1 MKKILQIAALLICFV
16 CVNVSCNKEKT
27 KSELIIGKW
36 EWVIATL
43 HNEPEEVESFIG
55 GRWEF
60 NNEEVSIRDGFNQ
73 DIGSVPYSYNEKN
86 HILTIEGDYGLRFC
100 VTKLT
105 KDVMILDE
113 NTIEY
118 HFEFVRF
125 E

>member
-1 MKKILQIAALLICFV
+1 MKKALQITIILLCIV
-16 CVNVSCNKEKT
+16 CINVSCNKEKT

-36 EWVIATL
+36 ECVIATL
-43 HNEPEEVESFIG
+43 HNEPEGVEHHIG

-73 DIGSVPYSYNEKN
+73 DMGCFPYLYDEKN
-86 HILTIEGDYGLRFC
+86 HTLTIEGDYGLKFC

-113 NTIEY
+113 NTIGY
-118 HFEFVRF
+118 HLEFVRF

>member
-1 MKKILQIAALLICFV
+1 MKKALQITTILLCII

-36 EWVIATL
+36 ECLIATL
-43 HNEPEEVESFIG
+43 HNELEGVEHHIG

-60 NNEEVSIRDGFNQ
+60 NDKEVSMRDGFNQ
-73 DIGSVPYSYNEKN
+73 DLGNVPYSYDEKN
-86 HILTIEGDYGLRFC
+86 HILTIEEDYALRFY

-105 KDVMILDE
+105 TDIMILDE
-113 NTIEY
+113 NTLEY
-118 HFEFVRF
+118 HFEFVRL